1 MNYRLGRLED
11 LDAICQMVDSAKDL
25 MSSQGI
31 EQWDE
36 IYPAKED
43 FKGDIEKGTLYV
55 ALEGSGENKD
65 ENFGTHEDVA
75 SKKSSD
81 RIVAIYV
88 ISTECDDE
96 YLKCTWEYEN
106 PCILHRLCVS
116 PDYQNKGVGKILLK
130 KIENQLVEMG
140 YESCR
145 LDAFSENPFALK
157 LYEKN
162 GYERRGHADWRK
174 GRFYL
179 MEKKIG

>member
-1 MNYRLGRLED
+1 MNYRLGRPED
-11 LDAICQMVDSAKDL
+11 VEEISKMVDSAKVL

-43 FKGDIEKGTLYV
+43 FEDDIEKKTLYV
-55 ALEGSGENKD
+55 VLDDKTEASNTESSFKESD
-65 ENFGTHEDVA
+65 SAVTGTNLA
-75 SKKSSD
+75 
-81 RIVAIYV
+81 AIYV

-96 YLKCTWEYEN
+96 YKNGSWEYDN
-106 PCILHRLCVS
+106 ACIIHRLCVS
-116 PDYQNKGVGKILLK
+116 PAYQNKGIGKKLLDR
-130 KIENQLVEMG
+130 IEEQLVDMG
-140 YESCR
+140 FDSVR
-145 LDAFSENPFALK
+145 LDVFSENPFALK

-162 GYERRGHADWRK
+162 GYVRRGHADWRK

>member
-11 LDAICQMVDSAKDL
+11 VEEISRMVDSAKEL

-43 FKGDIEKGTLYV
+43 FEDDIKKQTLYV
-55 ALEGSGENKD
+55 AIDDGTSEN
-65 ENFGTHEDVA
+65 
-75 SKKSSD
+75 SD
-81 RIVAIYV
+81 KLTDSNLAAIYV
-88 ISTECDDE
+88 ISTESDDA
-96 YLKCTWEYEN
+96 YNNASWEDDN
-106 PCILHRLCVS
+106 ACIIHRLCVA
-116 PDYQNKGVGKILLK
+116 PGQQNKGIGKKLLD
-130 KIENQLVEMG
+130 KIEGQLVDMG
-140 YESCR
+140 FDSVR
-145 LDAFSENPFALK
+145 LDVFSENPFALR

>member
-11 LDAICQMVDSAKDL
+11 LDDICSMVSSAKEL
-25 MSSQGI
+25 MASQGI

-43 FKGDIEKGTLYV
+43 FANDISGKTLYV
-55 ALEGSGENKD
+55 VTDDSNK
-65 ENFGTHEDVA
+65 E
-75 SKKSSD
+75 K
-81 RIVAIYV
+81 IVAIYV

-96 YLKCTWEYEN
+96 YHKCTWEYEN
-106 PCILHRLCVS
+106 PCIIHRLCVS
-116 PDYQNKGVGKILLK
+116 PDYQNKGIGKKLLN
-130 KIENQLVEMG
+130 KIENQLVDMG
-140 YESCR
+140 YESVR
-145 LDAFSENPFALK
+145 LDVFSENPFAQS

-162 GYERRGHADWRK
+162 GYKRRGHADWRK

>member
-55 ALEGSGENKD
+55 AIDGANNNAND
-65 ENFGTHEDVA
+65 
-75 SKKSSD
+75 SSD

-96 YLKCTWEYEN
+96 YLKCTWEYEK

-116 PDYQNKGVGKILLK
+116 PDYQNKGIGKILLN
-130 KIENQLVEMG
+130 KIENQLVDMG